1 MYLDEQ
7 IDLILYNVWN
17 KQTNIFIE
25 MVICVAAVCKSGSFD
40 KFSRDEN
47 LKQQWLIKIKCKN
60 IQSIQHARMCYAYYF
75 G

>member
-7 IDLILYNVWN
+7 TDLILYNVWN

-25 MVICVAAVCKSGSFD
+25 TVICVAVDCKSGSFY

-47 LKQQWLIKIKCKN
+47 LKQQWLIKIKYRN
-60 IQSIQHARMCYAYYF
+60 IQSIQHARMCHAYYF